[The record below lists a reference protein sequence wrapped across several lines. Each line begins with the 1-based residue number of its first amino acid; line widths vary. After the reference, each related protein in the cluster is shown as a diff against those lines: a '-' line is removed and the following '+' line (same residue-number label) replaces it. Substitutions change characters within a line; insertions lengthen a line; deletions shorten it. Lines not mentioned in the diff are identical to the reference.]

1 MQNIIINTTTHKDM
15 VLRAMVDCNVLTCFT
30 IYLQMIIYKYKQ
42 IQSVQSIFTQYTC
55 LMLVCVCGGVINC

>member
-1 MQNIIINTTTHKDM
+1 MQNIIINTTTHKDT
-15 VLRAMVDCNVLTCFT
+15 VLRVMVDFNVLTCFT

-55 LMLVCVCGGVINC
+55 LV